1 MRLASLWFIT
11 VWMAV
16 SITNYRDQADIFSN
30 LRICT
35 GKKDTTNMLWNIS
48 LTFSGLEMTFERST
62 WEKYIQ
68 SHDYCYQNGLIS
80 PEYFYLFFH
89 TPYDKYA
96 DWKECMSTC
105 RSVYAVATLTKAKRD
120 SNRLYSALRPL
131 RRFDKLLVWGTV
143 RCVVAHLGNNSTW
156 MCACTQRCVKVERE
170 GDKTDVARSQET
182 KGGQIV

>member
-1 MRLASLWFIT
+1 
-11 VWMAV
+11 
-16 SITNYRDQADIFSN
+16 
-30 LRICT
+30 
-35 GKKDTTNMLWNIS
+35 MLWNIS
-48 LTFSGLEMTFERST
+48 LKFSGLEMTFERST
-62 WEKYIQ
+62 WGKIYSITWLLLPKWINIVQ
-68 SHDYCYQNGLIS
+68 VFLFIY
-80 PEYFYLFFH
+80 FFH

-120 SNRLYSALRPL
+120 SNRLYSVLRPL

-156 MCACTQRCVKVERE
+156 MCVCTQQCVKVERE